1 MHPAQHATLKHAST
15 LPRRGFRP
23 NEACHVIGVKK
34 TTLYKLIK
42 EGKITAIKVCGA
54 TIITAESIDRLMT
67 PPSADAA

>member
-1 MHPAQHATLKHAST
+1 MHPAEHAKLKQAST

-23 NEACHVIGVKK
+23 NEACYVIGVKK

-54 TIITAESIDRLMT
+54 TIITAESIERLLN
-67 PPSADAA
+67 PPAADAA